1 MFFTFISLFTITLSL
16 VLAGCQTGGVS
27 ESISTQSSP
36 ERQESSDQL
45 ENVTNSPGS
54 LDYSG
59 SDENPSLD
67 SWAGAY
73 AFAETSTDDGQ
84 RQIWLYDLELF
95 QQKDGS
101 WAGSLNID
109 GFDTLKRYNVRGEL
123 KGDRMQVILDDYREG
138 SMGESPS
145 LNSTLF
151 ILEEVS
157 NSGKRSI
164 VTQWEKLEPY
174 LSSTP
179 RVGIAFLKPYMKR
192 PEPSD

>member
-1 MFFTFISLFTITLSL
+1 MFLTFISLFTITLSL
-16 VLAGCQTGGVS
+16 VLAGCQARGVS
-27 ESISTQSSP
+27 ESISTQSLREP
-36 ERQESSDQL
+36 QESPDRL
-45 ENVTNSPGS
+45 ENVTNLPDSF
-54 LDYSG
+54 
-59 SDENPSLD
+59 D
-67 SWAGAY
+67 SWTGSY
-73 AFAETSTDDGQ
+73 AFAETSTDSGQ

-101 WAGSLNID
+101 WVGSLNID
-109 GFDTLKRYNVRGEL
+109 GLETLKRYNVRGEL

-157 NSGKRSI
+157 NSGKRTI
-164 VTQWEKLEPY
+164 VTRWEKLEPY

>member
-36 ERQESSDQL
+36 ERQESPDQL
-45 ENVTNSPGS
+45 ENVTNLP
-54 LDYSG
+54 D
-59 SDENPSLD
+59 SLD
-67 SWAGAY
+67 SWAGSY
-73 AFAETSTDDGQ
+73 AFAETSTDGEK
-84 RQIWLYDLELF
+84 RQIWLYDLDLF

-123 KGDRMQVILDDYREG
+123 EGDRMQVILDDYREG

-157 NSGKRSI
+157 RSGKPTILTR
-164 VTQWEKLEPY
+164 WEKLEPY

-179 RVGIAFLKPYMKR
+179 RLGIAFLKPTMER